1 MQTFFTQ
8 TAPKG
13 PLGTPLD
20 GHSNALKHSKR
31 TPSALKENLGTPRT
45 LHGHSKEDS
54 KGTQAL
60 KAHGYLGTWAL
71 EALYLA
77 DLKIPMNLTWL
88 SISTINV
95 LVV

>member
-13 PLGTPLD
+13 LLDTPLD
-20 GHSNALKHSKR
+20 GHSNALKHSKH
-31 TPSALKENLGTPRT
+31 TPSALKGNLGTPWALKRG
-45 LHGHSKEDS
+45 LGHS

-71 EALYLA
+71 EELYLA